1 LQGSL
6 LTDIGAAINRYFAWM
21 ASGPRW
27 RFGVGIGGPILVL
40 VIFYQLVNGGGS
52 EPLEVVTSSPTS
64 SAGQAVVVEQAS
76 TTPSS
81 NTTRPAGSTTPG
93 TAVAATQT
101 PKVSTTPQ
109 ATIAPGGTYTV
120 KSGDT
125 LGAIC
130 SANVPSMSIN
140 ACVDAIV
147 QLNGLTSAASLQID
161 QHLTLPGGTPGA
173 AGTPPAATPTVS
185 QPASTATQAAIATAT
200 PFDPASFLG
209 STDPPANFCS
219 MANCIP
225 SFSDGQG
232 YVVQCGDG
240 LYSKSGG
247 RTGACAGHGD
257 VAR

>member
-27 RFGVGIGGPILVL
+27 RFAVGIGGPILVL
-40 VIFYQLVNGGGS
+40 VIFYQLVNGGDK
-52 EPLEVVTSSPTS
+52 PLEVVTVSPTTA
-64 SAGQAVVVEQAS
+64 AGQAVVIEQAS
-76 TTPSS
+76 TTPSTS
-81 NTTRPAGSTTPG
+81 TTRPATSTTPV
-93 TAVAATQT
+93 TAVATAQT
-101 PKVSTTPQ
+101 PRASTTPQ

-161 QHLTLPGGTPGA
+161 QHLTLPGGTPG
-173 AGTPPAATPTVS
+173 TPPARTPTVAAT
-185 QPASTATQAAIATAT
+185 ASTSAAATAT
-200 PFDPASFLG
+200 PLDPASFLG
-209 STDPPANFCS
+209 STNPPPNFCS
-219 MANCIP
+219 IADCIP

-232 YVVQCGDG
+232 FVVQCGDG